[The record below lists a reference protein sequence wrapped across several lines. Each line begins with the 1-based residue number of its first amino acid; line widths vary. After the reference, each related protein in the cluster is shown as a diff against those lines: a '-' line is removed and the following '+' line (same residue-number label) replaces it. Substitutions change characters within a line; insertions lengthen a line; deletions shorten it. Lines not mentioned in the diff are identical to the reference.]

1 MIDMPRTDAHRSS
14 ERVVRADRVVLVDS
28 RTGEEVE
35 YGDPD
40 APADRTVRV
49 LMFEEEPER

>member
-1 MIDMPRTDAHRSS
+1 MPRADAHRST
-14 ERVVRADRVVLVDS
+14 ERVPRADRVVLVDS

-40 APADRTVRV
+40 APAERTVRV

>member
-1 MIDMPRTDAHRSS
+1 
-14 ERVVRADRVVLVDS
+14 VVLVDS

-35 YGDPD
+35 YDDPD
-40 APADRTVRV
+40 APAERTVRV